1 VNGSRRTDLS
11 RAGNPAGVR
20 RRSLVPDGP
29 SRVHLVLVRH
39 GPAEDRDPVR
49 WPNDRL
55 RPLSAKGS
63 RQTRQVADGLVGL
76 LDGVARVASGP
87 ALRSRRTAE
96 MVGTALDPPREV
108 ELWPELDLDMPAA
121 PILARVRRELRV
133 RQTAVLVGHDP
144 VLAELIGLALTG
156 EDAAVAKLTKGGAAA
171 LEFPASVRPGSA
183 RLLWLLTRKQLSGLG
198 D

>member
-1 VNGSRRTDLS
+1 M
-11 RAGNPAGVR
+11 
-20 RRSLVPDGP
+20 PDGP
-29 SRVHLVLVRH
+29 SRVQLVLVRH

-49 WPNDRL
+49 WPNDRM

-63 RQTRQVADGLVGL
+63 RQTQQVAERLVGL

-87 ALRSRRTAE
+87 AVRSRRTAE
-96 MVGTALDPPREV
+96 IVGAALDPPHDV
-108 ELWPELDLDMPAA
+108 ELWPELDLDAPAA
-121 PILARVRRELRV
+121 PILARVRREFRV
-133 RQTAVLVGHDP
+133 HQTAVLIGHDP

-156 EDAAVAKLTKGGAAA
+156 EDAAVARLTKGGAAA

-183 RLLWLLTRKQLSGLG
+183 RLLWLLTRKQLAGLG